1 MQIQAQTECR
11 GPLYCGFRQQPAR
24 TVAGLRACREAAHH
38 LLPGSVMTLAT
49 FAGRGA
55 IKMHGG
61 FYNGAKRHLAEIAT
75 VVRACDER
83 AGRRLPVW
91 VTGHSLGG
99 GYANALALHLLAQQN
114 TAELFGAGA
123 LLPDFAVPRG
133 SASPGIATG
142 ICQPWLSLLGSAWI
156 LLELLLS

>member
-1 MQIQAQTECR
+1 MQ
-11 GPLYCGFRQQPAR
+11 GHLYRGFRQQPTRAL
-24 TVAGLRACREAAHH
+24 AGLRACGEAAHH
-38 LLPGSVMTLAT
+38 LMPLLVMASAT

-123 LLPDFAVPRG
+123 PPAWLPAMPRG
-133 SASPGIATG
+133 RRPLHCQAIASHGA
-142 ICQPWLSLLGSAWI
+142 QY
-156 LLELLLS
+156 

>member
-1 MQIQAQTECR
+1 MQVEVQAGCR
-11 GPLYCGFRQQPAR
+11 DPFVLAFRRQPTGTL
-24 TVAGLRACREAAHH
+24 TVVRACAEAAHH
-38 LLPGSVMTLAT
+38 LLPGSTVAPAM

-61 FYNGAKRHLAEIAT
+61 FYNGAKRHLAEIAA

-114 TAELFGAGA
+114 TAELFGAGTPPA
-123 LLPDFAVPRG
+123 
-133 SASPGIATG
+133 
-142 ICQPWLSLLGSAWI
+142 
-156 LLELLLS
+156 

>member
-1 MQIQAQTECR
+1 
-11 GPLYCGFRQQPAR
+11 
-24 TVAGLRACREAAHH
+24 
-38 LLPGSVMTLAT
+38 MTPAT

-123 LLPDFAVPRG
+123 LLPDFLRCRG
-133 SASPGIATG
+133 AQSVSAFPG
-142 ICQPWLSLLGSAWI
+142 ICQPWLSRLCLHRLCWSSYC
-156 LLELLLS
+156 LYTTP